1 MQCLSVNDAF
11 NEIEMVAS
19 LNTMSTET
27 RKYELKARADS
38 QNETRDRIARCA
50 MELHEEFGVA
60 RTTVAEIA
68 RRAGVSRLTVY
79 NHFPDLDAL
88 LPACQAHYE
97 LRHPRPD
104 FDASIAV
111 ADPARRVGTCLELL
125 YGWYR
130 ETEPML
136 SRAFSDRLI
145 IPELDR
151 LLAGGVEQ
159 MQQDLVGRLE
169 KSSGGMRTDRRAL
182 LRLSVDF
189 WTWRRLSSD
198 GLDDRRASRL
208 MARVVVG

>member
-1 MQCLSVNDAF
+1 MSCLSVNNVF
-11 NEIEMVAS
+11 SEVMMVAS

-38 QNETRDRIARCA
+38 QNETRDRIARSA
-50 MELHEEFGVA
+50 VELHEEVGVA

-97 LRHPRPD
+97 SRHPRPD
-104 FDASIAV
+104 FDGSVAV
-111 ADPARRVGTCLELL
+111 ADPTRRVGTCLELL

-130 ETEPML
+130 ETEPMF
-136 SRAFSDRLI
+136 SKAFSDRLTV
-145 IPELDR
+145 PELDR

-159 MQQDLVGRLE
+159 MQRDLVDRLE
-169 KSSGGMRTDRRAL
+169 TSSGGINKDRRAL

-208 MARVVVG
+208 MARVVIG